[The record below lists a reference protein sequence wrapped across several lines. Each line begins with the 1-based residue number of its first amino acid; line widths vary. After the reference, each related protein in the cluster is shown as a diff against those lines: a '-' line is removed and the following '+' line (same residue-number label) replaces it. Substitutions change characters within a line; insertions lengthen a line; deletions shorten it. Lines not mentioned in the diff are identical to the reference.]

1 MATAISTSMSLT
13 PTLSISSSSTSSQT
27 TVSIYA
33 SNFGSLYGYSLAFS
47 NLPSTATTS
56 IKNNINNWTPSTV
69 SQNQT
74 SSLVA
79 ADFSLSNPIDTS
91 SQTLLATLS
100 INQTGF
106 SSPIDFSTFSL
117 TFKNAAGA
125 FTDVNL
131 KTLNYNLTIN
141 GSSNFI
147 IHDTQSANTYTA
159 NTSNLSAGSGVETIV
174 YPDAISNYT
183 VTRQPKAFSVTN
195 KTSGLSDTV
204 TGFSR
209 IKFSDAGYAYD
220 TNGAAGMVAKILGA
234 VFGADSITNSTY
246 VGIGLKLFDQGSSYQ
261 DVINLAMNVQLG
273 SGYSN
278 SAEVALLYKNLIHA
292 LPSAQDSAMWVNQI
306 VNKTYTQVSLAQFA
320 CDSAFNTDNIA
331 LSGLAQT
338 GLLYV

>member
-1 MATAISTSMSLT
+1 
-13 PTLSISSSSTSSQT
+13 
-27 TVSIYA
+27 VSIYA

-47 NLPSTATTS
+47 NLPAAATTS
-56 IKNNINNWTPSTV
+56 IKNNVNNWTPSTV

-74 SSLVA
+74 ASLVA

-91 SQTLLATLS
+91 NQTLLATLS
-100 INQTGF
+100 INQAGLT
-106 SSPIDFSTFSL
+106 STIDFSTFSL
-117 TFKNAAGA
+117 TIKNAAGA

-131 KTLNYNLTIN
+131 KTLNYNLAID
-141 GSSNFI
+141 GASSFI
-147 IHDTQSANTYTA
+147 IHDTPSANTFSA
-159 NTSNLSAGSGVETIV
+159 NTSNLSAGSGIDTIAYSDSV
-174 YPDAISNYT
+174 FNYT
-183 VTRQPKAFSVTN
+183 VARQPKAFTVTN

-220 TNGAAGMVAKILGA
+220 TNGATGMVAKILGA
-234 VFGADSITNSTY
+234 VFGADSVSNSAY

-261 DVINLAMNVQLG
+261 DVINLALNVQLG
-273 SGYSN
+273 TGYSN
-278 SAEVALLYKNLIHA
+278 ASEVALFYKNLIHA

-320 CDSAFNTDNIA
+320 CDSAFNTDNIG
-331 LSGLAQT
+331 LTGLAQT